1 MADETNLVTVAGF
14 LQRHLE
20 TRRFGKYPRLLLRP
34 KMDRALL
41 LAMACGAEVKRGGW
55 VPHYNIKTDE
65 IILPPARWYRTWLMF
80 KSPAR
85 FAADCCHELIH
96 WASGPKRLNRLH
108 AKEWG
113 DAAYCRAELEAELG
127 AVILCR
133 ELQVTN
139 LTILP
144 HARYL
149 DHFVRGVGQP
159 ELELSA
165 ALVAANRASGYLL
178 QLARD
183 ELV

>member
-1 MADETNLVTVAGF
+1 MSQAQNVVSVAGF
-14 LQRHLE
+14 LNRHLE
-20 TRRFGKYPRLLLRP
+20 NCQLGKYPNLVARP
-34 KMDRALL
+34 KMERPLL
-41 LAMACGAEVKRGGW
+41 LALACNAVVKRGGW
-55 VPHYNIKTDE
+55 VPHYNIDTDE
-65 IILPPARWYRTWLMF
+65 IVLPPPKWYRAFLQF

-108 AKEWG
+108 FKEWG
-113 DAAYCRAELEAELG
+113 DPQYARCELEAEMG

-133 ELQVTN
+133 ELQVTH

-149 DHFVRGVGQP
+149 DHWLRGLAHP

-165 ALVAANRASGYLL
+165 AFAAANRASGYLL
-178 QLARD
+178 QVAKNK
-183 ELV
+183 VS